1 MSLEYL
7 DKIFDW
13 REPAIAEL
21 YDELPLWSSYFG
33 KVLLDKIPLR
43 HNMTVL
49 DAGFGTGFPLI
60 EIAQRLGSSSVVYG
74 IDQWDAAINRAR
86 RKIDTFKINNV
97 KLFKGSAAEMP
108 FENDFF
114 DFITANLV
122 LNNLDEQDKAV
133 SEFYRVLKP
142 GGSIYLTSN
151 LTGHMGEFYDIYL
164 DTLNGLG
171 MEGCRDAIQKNIEHR
186 LTAGIISEKLKS
198 AGFKNPDIQ
207 KDKFYMRFADGSAL
221 LNHSFI
227 IMGFIEGWK
236 NAIPVNDRE
245 KFFKKLEYNLNSYS
259 KENGELKLTI
269 PMVYI
274 EAAK

>member
-43 HNMTVL
+43 NNMTVL

-142 GGSIYLTSN
+142 GGSIYMTSN

-164 DTLNGLG
+164 DTLNGLR

-186 LTAGIISEKLKS
+186 LTAGIISEKLKI
-198 AGFKNPDIQ
+198 AGFKNPDLQ

-227 IMGFIEGWK
+227 IMGFIDGWK
-236 NAIPVNDRE
+236 NAIPDNERE
-245 KFFKKLEYNLNSYS
+245 KFFKKLEDNLNSYS